1 MEVPVKTPIIGH
13 KDIGKSVPN
22 LQESWPTHVPPTLP
36 VIRVVLLHT
45 ELGMGRIFGGSVRR
59 PYIELLNK

>member
-1 MEVPVKTPIIGH
+1 MAWLFSGKE
-13 KDIGKSVPN
+13 IGKNVPN
-22 LQESWPTHVPPTLP
+22 LQAGWPATAPFTLP